1 MWATLAGASP
11 RCPNGCRCAGRM
23 VYCEAQ
29 QLSGM
34 PVGIGRGTQGLSLRY
49 NSLKAIGDG
58 QFSRLRRLT
67 WLYIDH
73 NFVQTISPGAFSG
86 VHRLRELILGS
97 NRIGDLDASTFRQ
110 LPNIR
115 NLDLSYNHLEHL
127 APGLFSGLR
136 KLQSLQL
143 RANAIRSL
151 PNRPF
156 RDCRALEF
164 LDLGYNRLRALP
176 RTSFTGLK
184 HLTELHVE
192 RNRVVRVDVIRLGPR
207 LPNLRA
213 LYLKLN
219 RIDMLSHIP
228 PPRWTSLQVLD
239 LSGNGLQQ
247 LKPEIMER
255 LPNLEELKLDSNK
268 LEVLEPD
275 VFTSLPSLVFLSLTG
290 NPWACDERLCGLAA
304 WLHSFKGQHGG
315 RMLCAGPEQLA
326 GNNVLEALESYNLCQ
341 EHDTVLPKPHS
352 RSPTL
357 IPYNHS
363 NMIEGTL
370 EGEEAGVP
378 PFLDVVAIASTI
390 AVSSSSPPSPEHDLE
405 QMSLQKVVAGCAAL
419 ILSVLVILL
428 VVFISWRR
436 YPASVRHLQASTSG
450 GAPLPLPLSRHGR
463 SGNAR
468 RRNRHRGGKKRH
480 GFGGSGEAAGTGVQ
494 TTSQAAIIPL
504 EYYVDYKT
512 TNADVAEIPLATVS
526 SPDVFDPLPCYPP
539 PNSGRNHCTRGG
551 LPLGPSVTTGSD
563 GEAAR
568 FQEGARPVLVIEE
581 SLDFATQRRDT
592 CICIESNGDG
602 GQTS

>member
-1 MWATLAGASP
+1 CLLLRRQIIRGLSSVGVILTSSVLLAISSS
-11 RCPNGCRCAGRM
+11 REHCSYSHLLLCSSSTFC
-23 VYCEAQ
+23 
-29 QLSGM
+29 QLSF
-34 PVGIGRGTQGLSLRY
+34 ILS
-49 NSLKAIGDG
+49 SFIC
-58 QFSRLRRLT
+58 FSRLRRLT

-73 NFVQTISPGAFSG
+73 NFVQTVSPGAFSG

-97 NRIGDLDASTFRQ
+97 NRIGDLDASTFQ
-110 LPNIR
+110 PLPNIR
-115 NLDLSYNHLEHL
+115 NLDLSYNRLEHL

-239 LSGNGLQQ
+239 LSGNGIQQ

-275 VFTSLPSLVFLSLTG
+275 AFMSLSSLVFLSLTG

-304 WLHSFKGQHGG
+304 WLHSFKGHHGG
-315 RMLCAGPEQLA
+315 GMLCAGPEQLA
-326 GNNVLEALESYNLCQ
+326 GDNVLEALESHNLF
-341 EHDTVLPKPHS
+341 S
-352 RSPTL
+352 SP
-357 IPYNHS
+357 
-363 NMIEGTL
+363 
-370 EGEEAGVP
+370 
-378 PFLDVVAIASTI
+378 
-390 AVSSSSPPSPEHDLE
+390 SPPSPEHDLE

-436 YPASVRHLQASTSG
+436 YPASVRHLQAATSG
-450 GAPLPLPLSRHGR
+450 G
-463 SGNAR
+463 
-468 RRNRHRGGKKRH
+468 KRH
-480 GFGGSGEAAGTGVQ
+480 GFGGSREAAGTGVQ

-512 TNADVAEIPLATVS
+512 TNADFEANIWQPRCESHHELIPICHQSIAQT
-526 SPDVFDPLPCYPP
+526 LPQY
-539 PNSGRNHCTRGG
+539 NNFVMKDWTN
-551 LPLGPSVTTGSD
+551 
-563 GEAAR
+563 
-568 FQEGARPVLVIEE
+568 I
-581 SLDFATQRRDT
+581 
-592 CICIESNGDG
+592 
-602 GQTS
+602 